1 MPKLYNILV
10 MIALFYTMF
19 TGLFLKA
26 MEILTELKINI
37 TAITTYFTVNIV
49 KLILFRI
56 KFLEKEINIAAID
69 QGLHIYY

>member
-37 TAITTYFTVNIV
+37 TAITTYFTLNIV

-56 KFLEKEINIAAID
+56 KFLEK
-69 QGLHIYY
+69 

>member
-1 MPKLYNILV
+1 MPRLYSISV
-10 MIALFYTMF
+10 MIALSYTMF

-37 TAITTYFTVNIV
+37 TAITTYFTVNIF

-56 KFLEKEINIAAID
+56 KFQEK
-69 QGLHIYY
+69 

>member
-1 MPKLYNILV
+1 MPKLNNILL

-37 TAITTYFTVNIV
+37 TAITTYFTVNIF

-56 KFLEKEINIAAID
+56 KFLEK
-69 QGLHIYY
+69 

>member
-10 MIALFYTMF
+10 MIALFYSIS

-56 KFLEKEINIAAID
+56 KFLEK
-69 QGLHIYY
+69 

>member
-37 TAITTYFTVNIV
+37 TAITTYFTVNIF

-56 KFLEKEINIAAID
+56 KFQEK
-69 QGLHIYY
+69 

>member
-1 MPKLYNILV
+1 MPRLYNILV

-56 KFLEKEINIAAID
+56 KFLEK
-69 QGLHIYY
+69 

>member
-10 MIALFYTMF
+10 IIALFYTKF
-19 TGLFLKA
+19 TGRFLKA

-56 KFLEKEINIAAID
+56 KFLEK
-69 QGLHIYY
+69 

>member
-1 MPKLYNILV
+1 MPRLYSISV
-10 MIALFYTMF
+10 MIALSYTMF

-37 TAITTYFTVNIV
+37 TAITTYFTVNIF

-56 KFLEKEINIAAID
+56 KFLEK
-69 QGLHIYY
+69 

>member
-10 MIALFYTMF
+10 IIALFYTMF

-56 KFLEKEINIAAID
+56 KFLEKQINIAVID
-69 QGLHIYY
+69 QGLHIY

>member
-56 KFLEKEINIAAID
+56 KFLEKQINIAVID
-69 QGLHIYY
+69 QGLHIY

>member
-10 MIALFYTMF
+10 IIALFYTMF

-56 KFLEKEINIAAID
+56 KFLEK
-69 QGLHIYY
+69 